1 MDVGAG
7 QEVGSRNN
15 SKKPSW
21 LCVPAGKSVKLNW
34 KFWAKM
40 ENLSIRREAKSLVFL
55 KGFPPIFPFSG
66 LFSGKLIIAN
76 E

>member
-15 SKKPSW
+15 SKKLW

-55 KGFPPIFPFSG
+55 KGFPV
-66 LFSGKLIIAN
+66 FSGKLIIAN